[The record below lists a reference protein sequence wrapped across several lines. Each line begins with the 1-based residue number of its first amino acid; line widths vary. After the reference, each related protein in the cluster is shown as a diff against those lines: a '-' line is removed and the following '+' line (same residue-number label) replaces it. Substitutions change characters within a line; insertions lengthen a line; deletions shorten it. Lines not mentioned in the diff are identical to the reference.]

1 MTKLINTLKYNSEFD
16 FIDMMNEFDYEYVK
30 FMGSTENGTYLVSI
44 DDVDGMLYM
53 EVPVDD
59 YDGIVRKV
67 AALGLKQRI
76 ILPRR
81 ISYLEDYTTQS
92 GKSVKFKRTLAGCN
106 IVNRFLDNEFSI
118 EGTQLGME
126 GFFHRSNFSDFKNG
140 LTIKDSSIEVAHMF
154 GSSKGLT
161 NVTFKNCEL
170 SSLVGLVSDS
180 EIECVTFEGC
190 KYVVKDY
197 SQLKSW
203 EKRLE
208 ATCLDDIF
216 GRNTT
221 TVNLRDCDST
231 LIEVL
236 MRLTSKSSLF
246 FRELEINILD

>member
-1 MTKLINTLKYNSEFD
+1 MINTLKYNSEFD

-53 EVPVDD
+53 EVPVDE
-59 YDGIVRKV
+59 YDGIVRKIV
-67 AALGLKQRI
+67 ALGLKQSI
-76 ILPRR
+76 ILPGR
-81 ISYLEDYTTQS
+81 ISYLEDYIPQS
-92 GKSVKFKRTLAGCN
+92 GKSVKFKRTLSECN

-118 EGTQLGME
+118 EGTQLDME

-190 KYVVKDY
+190 KYVAKDY

-216 GRNTT
+216 GHNTT
-221 TVNLRDCDST
+221 TVNLRDCDRT

>member
-1 MTKLINTLKYNSEFD
+1 MKYNSEFD
-16 FIDMMNEFDYEYVK
+16 FIDMMNEFDYKYVK

-53 EVPVDD
+53 KVPVDE
-59 YDGIVRKV
+59 YDGIVRKIV
-67 AALGLKQRI
+67 ALGLKQRI

-118 EGTQLGME
+118 EGTQLDME

-190 KYVVKDY
+190 KYVAKDY

-216 GRNTT
+216 GHNTT

>member
-1 MTKLINTLKYNSEFD
+1 MINTLKYNSAFD

-118 EGTQLGME
+118 EGTQLDME
-126 GFFHRSNFSDFKNG
+126 GFFHKSNFNGFDNG
-140 LTIKDSSIEVAHMF
+140 LTVKDSSIEVAHMF

-161 NVTFKNCEL
+161 EVTFKRCEL

-180 EIECVTFEGC
+180 DIECVTFEGC
-190 KYVVKDY
+190 SYIARDY

-216 GRNTT
+216 GYKTT
-221 TVNLRDCDST
+221 VVNLRDCGST

-246 FRELEINILD
+246 FRELEINITD

>member
-1 MTKLINTLKYNSEFD
+1 MINTLKYNSEFD

-118 EGTQLGME
+118 EGTQLDME

-190 KYVVKDY
+190 KYVAKDY

-203 EKRLE
+203 GKRLE

-216 GRNTT
+216 GHNTT
-221 TVNLRDCDST
+221 TVNLRDCDSS

-246 FRELEINILD
+246 FRELEINITD

>member
-118 EGTQLGME
+118 EGTQLDME

-190 KYVVKDY
+190 KYVAKDY

-203 EKRLE
+203 GKRLE

-216 GRNTT
+216 GHNTT
-221 TVNLRDCDST
+221 TVNLRDCDSS

-246 FRELEINILD
+246 FRELEINITD

>member
-1 MTKLINTLKYNSEFD
+1 MINTLKYNSKFD

-118 EGTQLGME
+118 EGTQLDME

-154 GSSKGLT
+154 GSSKGLA

-180 EIECVTFEGC
+180 EIECVTFDGC

-203 EKRLE
+203 ERRLE

-216 GRNTT
+216 GHKTT

-231 LIEVL
+231 LIEEL
-236 MRLTSKSSLF
+236 IRLTSKSPLF

>member
-1 MTKLINTLKYNSEFD
+1 MINTLKYNSEFD

-118 EGTQLGME
+118 EGTQLDME

-154 GSSKGLT
+154 GSSKGLA

-190 KYVVKDY
+190 KYVAKDY

-203 EKRLE
+203 KKRLE

-216 GRNTT
+216 GHNTT
-221 TVNLRDCDST
+221 TVNLRDCDSA

>member
-1 MTKLINTLKYNSEFD
+1 MINTLKYNSEFD
-16 FIDMMNEFDYEYVK
+16 FIDMMNEFDCEYVK
-30 FMGSTENGTYLVSI
+30 FMGSTENGTYLVSV

-53 EVPVDD
+53 KVPVDD

-76 ILPRR
+76 ILPGR

-92 GKSVKFKRTLAGCN
+92 GKSVTFKRTLAECN

-118 EGTQLGME
+118 EGTQLDME

-190 KYVVKDY
+190 KYVAKDY

-216 GRNTT
+216 GHNTT
-221 TVNLRDCDST
+221 TVNLRDCDSS

-246 FRELEINILD
+246 FRELEINITD

>member
-1 MTKLINTLKYNSEFD
+1 
-16 FIDMMNEFDYEYVK
+16 MMNEFDYEYVK

-106 IVNRFLDNEFSI
+106 IVNLFLDNEFSI
-118 EGTQLGME
+118 EGTQLDME

-154 GSSKGLT
+154 GSSKGLA
-161 NVTFKNCEL
+161 NVTFNNCEL

-190 KYVVKDY
+190 KYVAKDY

-216 GRNTT
+216 GHNTT
-221 TVNLRDCDST
+221 TVNLRDCDSS

-246 FRELEINILD
+246 FRELEINITD

>member
-1 MTKLINTLKYNSEFD
+1 MINTLKYNSEFD

-92 GKSVKFKRTLAGCN
+92 GKSVKFKRTLAECN

-118 EGTQLGME
+118 EGTQLDME

-154 GSSKGLT
+154 GSSKGLA

-190 KYVVKDY
+190 KYVAKDY

-216 GRNTT
+216 GHNTT
-221 TVNLRDCDST
+221 TVNLRDCDSS

-246 FRELEINILD
+246 FRELEINITD

>member
-1 MTKLINTLKYNSEFD
+1 MINTLEYNSGFD
-16 FIDMMNEFDYEYVK
+16 FVDMMNEFDGEYIK
-30 FMGSTENGTYLVSI
+30 FMGSTENGTYLVSV

-53 EVPVDD
+53 KVPVDD

-76 ILPRR
+76 ILPVR

-92 GKSVKFKRTLAGCN
+92 GKSVKFKRTLAECN

-118 EGTQLGME
+118 EGTQIDME

-190 KYVVKDY
+190 KYVAKDY

-216 GRNTT
+216 GHNTT
-221 TVNLRDCDST
+221 TVNLRDCDRT

>member
-1 MTKLINTLKYNSEFD
+1 MINTLKYNSEFD

-81 ISYLEDYTTQS
+81 ISYLEDYTAQS

-106 IVNRFLDNEFSI
+106 IFNQFLDDEVKI
-118 EGTQLGME
+118 EGNQIDME
-126 GFFHRSNFSDFKNG
+126 GFFSKSNFTGFDNG

-180 EIECVTFEGC
+180 EMECVTFEGC
-190 KYVVKDY
+190 KYVAKDY

-203 EKRLE
+203 KKRLE

-216 GRNTT
+216 GHNTT
-221 TVNLRDCDST
+221 TVNLQDCDST

>member
-1 MTKLINTLKYNSEFD
+1 MTKLINTLKYDSEFD

-44 DDVDGMLYM
+44 DDVNGMLYM

-118 EGTQLGME
+118 EGTQLDME

-190 KYVVKDY
+190 KYVAKDY

-216 GRNTT
+216 GHNTT

-246 FRELEINILD
+246 FRELEINITD

>member
-1 MTKLINTLKYNSEFD
+1 MKYNSEFD
-16 FIDMMNEFDYEYVK
+16 FIDMMNEFDCEYVK

-118 EGTQLGME
+118 EGTQLDME

-190 KYVVKDY
+190 KYVAKDY

-216 GRNTT
+216 GHNTT

>member
-1 MTKLINTLKYNSEFD
+1 MINTLKYNSEFD

-67 AALGLKQRI
+67 ATLGLKQRI

-118 EGTQLGME
+118 EGTQLDME
-126 GFFHRSNFSDFKNG
+126 GFFHGSNFSDFKNG

-154 GSSKGLT
+154 GNSKSLKH
-161 NVTFKNCEL
+161 VIFKNCEL
-170 SSLVGLVSDS
+170 SSLVGMVSNSDVES
-180 EIECVTFEGC
+180 VTFEGC
-190 KYVVKDY
+190 SCVVRDD
-197 SQLKSW
+197 SHLKSY
-203 EKRLE
+203 ERRLE
-208 ATCLDDIF
+208 ASGLDDVF
-216 GRNTT
+216 GWQT
-221 TVNLRDCDST
+221 TVVNLKNCDVS
-231 LIEVL
+231 LVNEL
-236 MRLTSKSSLF
+236 MRLNAESSRFL
-246 FRELEINILD
+246 RELEINITD

>member
-1 MTKLINTLKYNSEFD
+1 MINTLKYDSEFD

-118 EGTQLGME
+118 EGTQLDME

-154 GSSKGLT
+154 GSSKGLA

-190 KYVVKDY
+190 KYVAKDY

-216 GRNTT
+216 GHNTT
-221 TVNLRDCDST
+221 TVNLRDCDSS

-246 FRELEINILD
+246 FRELEINITD

>member
-1 MTKLINTLKYNSEFD
+1 MINTLEYNSGFD
-16 FIDMMNEFDYEYVK
+16 FVDMMNEFDGEYVK

-118 EGTQLGME
+118 EGTQLDME

-216 GRNTT
+216 GHNTT

>member
-1 MTKLINTLKYNSEFD
+1 MINTLKYNSEFD
-16 FIDMMNEFDYEYVK
+16 FIDMMNEFDYEYVE

-118 EGTQLGME
+118 EGTQLDME

-154 GSSKGLT
+154 GSSKGLA

-190 KYVVKDY
+190 KYVAKDY

-216 GRNTT
+216 VHNTT
-221 TVNLRDCDST
+221 TVNLRDCDSS

-246 FRELEINILD
+246 FRELEINITD

>member
-1 MTKLINTLKYNSEFD
+1 MINTLKYNSEFD

-118 EGTQLGME
+118 EGTQLDME

-190 KYVVKDY
+190 KYVAKDY

-216 GRNTT
+216 GHNTT
-221 TVNLRDCDST
+221 TVSLRDCDRT

>member
-1 MTKLINTLKYNSEFD
+1 MLKYNSKFD

-118 EGTQLGME
+118 EGTQLDME

-190 KYVVKDY
+190 KYVAKDY

-203 EKRLE
+203 GKRLE

-216 GRNTT
+216 GHNTT
-221 TVNLRDCDST
+221 TVNLRDCDSS

-246 FRELEINILD
+246 FRELEINITD

>member
-1 MTKLINTLKYNSEFD
+1 MINTLKYNSEFD
-16 FIDMMNEFDYEYVK
+16 FIDMMNEFDCEYVK

-118 EGTQLGME
+118 EGTQLDME

-190 KYVVKDY
+190 KYVAKDY

-216 GRNTT
+216 GHNTT

>member
-1 MTKLINTLKYNSEFD
+1 
-16 FIDMMNEFDYEYVK
+16 MMNEFDYEYVK

-118 EGTQLGME
+118 EGTQLDME

-154 GSSKGLT
+154 GSSKGLA

-190 KYVVKDY
+190 KYVAKDY

-216 GRNTT
+216 GHNTT
-221 TVNLRDCDST
+221 TVNLRDCDSS

-246 FRELEINILD
+246 FRELEINITD

>member
-1 MTKLINTLKYNSEFD
+1 MINTLKYNSEFD

-81 ISYLEDYTTQS
+81 ISYLEDYTPQS

-118 EGTQLGME
+118 EGTQLDME

-190 KYVVKDY
+190 KYVAEDY

-216 GRNTT
+216 GHNTT
-221 TVNLRDCDST
+221 TVNLRDCDRT

>member
-1 MTKLINTLKYNSEFD
+1 MINTLEYNSGFD
-16 FIDMMNEFDYEYVK
+16 FVDMMNEFDGEYVK

-53 EVPVDD
+53 KVSVDD

-76 ILPRR
+76 ILPGR

-92 GKSVKFKRTLAGCN
+92 GKSVKFKRTLAECN

-118 EGTQLGME
+118 EGTQLDME

-170 SSLVGLVSDS
+170 PSLVGLVSDS

-190 KYVVKDY
+190 KYVAKDY
-197 SQLKSW
+197 LQLKSW

-216 GRNTT
+216 GHNTT
-221 TVNLRDCDST
+221 TVNLRDCDRT

>member
-1 MTKLINTLKYNSEFD
+1 MINTLKYNSEFD

-53 EVPVDD
+53 ELPVDD

-118 EGTQLGME
+118 EGTQLDME

-190 KYVVKDY
+190 KYVAKDY

-216 GRNTT
+216 GHNTK
-221 TVNLRDCDST
+221 TVNLRDCDRT

-236 MRLTSKSSLF
+236 MRLTSKPSLF

>member
-1 MTKLINTLKYNSEFD
+1 MINTLKYNSEFD
-16 FIDMMNEFDYEYVK
+16 FIDMMNEFDYEYAK

-118 EGTQLGME
+118 EGTQLDME

-170 SSLVGLVSDS
+170 SSLVGLSSDS

-190 KYVVKDY
+190 KYVAKDY

-216 GRNTT
+216 GHNTT
-221 TVNLRDCDST
+221 TVNLRDCDSS

-246 FRELEINILD
+246 FRELEINITD

>member
-1 MTKLINTLKYNSEFD
+1 MINTLKYNSKFD

-118 EGTQLGME
+118 EGTQLDME

-154 GSSKGLT
+154 GSSKGLA

-190 KYVVKDY
+190 KYVAKDY

-216 GRNTT
+216 GHNTT
-221 TVNLRDCDST
+221 TVNLRDCDSS

-246 FRELEINILD
+246 FRELEINITD

>member
-1 MTKLINTLKYNSEFD
+1 MKYDSEFD

-118 EGTQLGME
+118 EGTQLDME

-154 GSSKGLT
+154 GSSKGLA

-190 KYVVKDY
+190 KYVAKDY

-216 GRNTT
+216 GHNTT
-221 TVNLRDCDST
+221 TVNLRDCDSS

-246 FRELEINILD
+246 FRELEINITD

>member
-1 MTKLINTLKYNSEFD
+1 MINTLKYNSEFD

-106 IVNRFLDNEFSI
+106 IVNLFLDNEFSI
-118 EGTQLGME
+118 EGTQLDME

-154 GSSKGLT
+154 GSSKGLA
-161 NVTFKNCEL
+161 NVTFNNCEL

-190 KYVVKDY
+190 KYVAKDY

-216 GRNTT
+216 GHNTT
-221 TVNLRDCDST
+221 TVNLRDCDSS

-246 FRELEINILD
+246 FRELEINITD

>member
-1 MTKLINTLKYNSEFD
+1 MINTLKYNSEFD
-16 FIDMMNEFDYEYVK
+16 FIDMMNEFDCEYVK

-118 EGTQLGME
+118 EGTQLDME

-180 EIECVTFEGC
+180 EIECVTFDGC
-190 KYVVKDY
+190 KYVAKDY

-216 GRNTT
+216 GHNTT

>member
-1 MTKLINTLKYNSEFD
+1 MINTLKYNSEFD

-118 EGTQLGME
+118 EGTQLDME
-126 GFFHRSNFSDFKNG
+126 GFFRRSNFSDFKNG

-154 GSSKGLT
+154 GSSKGLA

-190 KYVVKDY
+190 KYVAKDY

-216 GRNTT
+216 GHNTT
-221 TVNLRDCDST
+221 TVNLRDCDSS
-231 LIEVL
+231 LIKVL

-246 FRELEINILD
+246 FRELEINITD

>member
-1 MTKLINTLKYNSEFD
+1 MINTLEYNSRFD
-16 FIDMMNEFDYEYVK
+16 FVDMMNEFDCEYIK
-30 FMGSTENGTYLVSI
+30 FMGSTENGTYLVSV

-53 EVPVDD
+53 KVPVDD

-76 ILPRR
+76 ILPGR
-81 ISYLEDYTTQS
+81 ISYLEDYTTQN
-92 GKSVKFKRTLAGCN
+92 GKSVTFKRTLAECN

-118 EGTQLGME
+118 EGTQIDME

-154 GSSKGLT
+154 GSSKGLA

-190 KYVVKDY
+190 KYVAKDY

-216 GRNTT
+216 GHNTT